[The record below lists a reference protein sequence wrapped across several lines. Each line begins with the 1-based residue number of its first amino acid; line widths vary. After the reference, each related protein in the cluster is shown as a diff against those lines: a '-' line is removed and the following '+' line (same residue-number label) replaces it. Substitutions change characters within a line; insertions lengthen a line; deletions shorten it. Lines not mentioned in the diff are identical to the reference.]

1 MTVTLPDVAPR
12 AGLAGWSLFAALIAM
27 AGLPI
32 YIHAPKFYVDTYGTS
47 LAALGG
53 VLALLRLIDVVQD
66 PLLGWLAEAGRA
78 QRGLLV
84 AIAACLMAIAMLG
97 LFAVT
102 PPVAPLLWFALTL
115 TLLFSAF
122 SFLTIAFYAEG
133 VAKAA
138 TLGENGHLRL
148 AGWREGGSLAGV
160 CVAAV
165 APVALAMLTDQPFA
179 AFAVLFTLLAIAAT
193 LAMRGQWWGQAA
205 PITNPFAVFRPA
217 LADGLTRRLLLIALL
232 NAAPVAV
239 TSTLF
244 LFFVESRLLAAGME
258 GPLLLLFF
266 LSAAVSTPLWSR
278 AAQRFG
284 AKPALLAGM
293 VLAIAS
299 FLWAATLGAGDTLAF
314 ALICAVS
321 GAALGADMVL
331 LPALFARRLGQ
342 LGQGGE
348 GAAFGLWSFVSKL
361 SLALAAAT
369 LLPALQAAGF
379 TPGVENAPSALF
391 ALSAFYALVPCA
403 LKVLAIALL
412 AVTKVPEV

>member
-193 LAMRGQWWGQAA
+193 LAMRGQWSGQAA
-205 PITNPFAVFRPA
+205 PITNPFAVFSPA
-217 LADGLTRRLLLIALL
+217 LADGLT
-232 NAAPVAV
+232 
-239 TSTLF
+239 
-244 LFFVESRLLAAGME
+244 
-258 GPLLLLFF
+258 
-266 LSAAVSTPLWSR
+266 
-278 AAQRFG
+278 
-284 AKPALLAGM
+284 
-293 VLAIAS
+293 
-299 FLWAATLGAGDTLAF
+299 
-314 ALICAVS
+314 
-321 GAALGADMVL
+321 
-331 LPALFARRLGQ
+331 
-342 LGQGGE
+342 
-348 GAAFGLWSFVSKL
+348 L
-361 SLALAAAT
+361 SL
-369 LLPALQAAGF
+369 
-379 TPGVENAPSALF
+379 
-391 ALSAFYALVPCA
+391 
-403 LKVLAIALL
+403 IHI
-412 AVTKVPEV
+412 

>member
-165 APVALAMLTDQPFA
+165 APVALALLTDQPFA
-179 AFAVLFTLLAIAAT
+179 AFALLFTLLAIAAT
-193 LAMRGQWWGQAA
+193 LAMRGQWSGQAA

-244 LFFVESRLLAAGME
+244 LFFVESRLLSAGME

-284 AKPALLAGM
+284 AKPALLCGM

-379 TPGVENAPSALF
+379 TPGEENTPSALF

-412 AVTKVPEV
+412 ATTKVPEV